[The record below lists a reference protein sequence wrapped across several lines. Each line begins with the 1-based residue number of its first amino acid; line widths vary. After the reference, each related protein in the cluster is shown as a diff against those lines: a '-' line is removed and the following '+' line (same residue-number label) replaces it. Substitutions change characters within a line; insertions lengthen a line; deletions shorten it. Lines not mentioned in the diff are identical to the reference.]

1 MALAIFMM
9 LILIGIGTLIENKLY
24 MDEKRMKD
32 VIDTFKKS
40 SIEMHAFLSKD
51 KEDNWTVTRQLYN
64 MSADILSV
72 NERIYNIEHTIANL
86 KPNHDYYKIGQKV
99 YGKLLEDG
107 TYYISSICV
116 DTNNYDI

>member
-51 KEDNWTVTRQLYN
+51 KEGNWTVTRPLNN

-99 YGKLLEDG
+99 YGKLLDNG
-107 TYYISSICV
+107 TYQISAIC
-116 DTNNYDI
+116 DETNNYDI